1 MVRPGQLVA
10 ALGAGASLS
19 SAPALA
25 QQVGSATS
33 SIRMGS
39 SALGGALGVRLAVY
53 DRRSFEISWSRVPG
67 ATTYRVRVG
76 GRTVQESDAT
86 SRYVANVDLSGGFDY
101 TLTAL
106 GRAGEVLASRGFRVQ
121 PAASPQLVG
130 TGESGGT
137 GNAPTPANLR
147 AEVYSSTAAE
157 VFWDRASVR
166 GLSYEA
172 LIGDRVI
179 RRTDGT
185 SAFLS
190 GLARAN
196 GTRVEVV
203 AVGPD
208 GRRSTAAS
216 VTLGRSGGGD
226 PTPPGGDAPAAPS
239 NLRADVY
246 SSSAGEVFWD
256 RVSGTRLEYEVSL
269 DGEVAATTTGTSYF
283 VGSRPGIDG
292 TRVEVVAIGPDGT
305 RSSASSTTL
314 GDGGSSNPDPEPGT
328 DGPPAPAN
336 ARIEVYSSTAA
347 ELFFDRAPAS
357 ANVVETEISRDGEVV
372 GTTNGTSFF
381 DPDRVQGRDY
391 VYELVAVDASGNRSS
406 ASTVGEA
413 SPEPGQDPNLPAQDG
428 NRLAVLFDAAN
439 GDVFD
444 TLLGFLDRLGTR
456 DDDAERTPLS
466 SAPDPDFPR
475 AGPREVFDCPD
486 GGTFALAAGSAS
498 GVGPFYST
506 IDDLTVDGTFL
517 ESSTIDAT
525 GGPSSRDVRFTDYR
539 VAGGGIGT
547 RVSIGSGEVV
557 LREPAAQDGGEYVP
571 VRWIARDIVVADGE
585 VAYSAASQ
593 VTSFPETISPD
604 PAVTFGLE
612 VTIEGF
618 DGGGFADATVETVEG
633 FRRTADAERFTTG
646 SLRIVD
652 VDRSAT
658 LDADGGDP
666 ATFLYTTEENGTTT
680 SYTVPWSDRFDF
692 ERVDPTEVEFDL

>member
-1 MVRPGQLVA
+1 MTRSPIALALVA

-25 QQVGSATS
+25 QQASPFATA
-33 SIRMGS
+33 SIRTGS
-39 SALGGALGVRLAVY
+39 SSLDGVLGVRLAVY
-53 DRRSFEISWSRVPG
+53 DRRSFEISWSRIPG
-67 ATTYRVRVG
+67 ATTYRVQVG

-106 GRAGEVLASRGFRVQ
+106 GRSGDVLASRGFRVQ
-121 PAASPQLVG
+121 PAADPQLVG

-166 GLSYEA
+166 GLSYEV

-190 GLARAN
+190 GLARAD

-216 VTLGRSGGGD
+216 VTLGQSGGSD

-239 NLRADVY
+239 NLRAEVY

-292 TRVEVVAIGPDGT
+292 TRVEVVAIRPDGT

-314 GDGGSSNPDPEPGT
+314 GSGGASNPDSEPGM

-357 ANVVETEISRDGEVV
+357 ANVVETEIRRDGEVV

-381 DPDRVQGRDY
+381 DPNRAPGRDY
-391 VYELVAVDASGNRSS
+391 VYELVAVDASGNRSG
-406 ASTVGEA
+406 ATTVGEVEDP
-413 SPEPGQDPNLPAQDG
+413 PEESDLPTGIAE
-428 NRLAVLFDAAN
+428 RL
-439 GDVFD
+439 D
-444 TLLGFLDRLGTR
+444 TLFTVVNGEAFEAALAFLDRLDPIGTSR
-456 DDDAERTPLS
+456 NETPIS
-466 SAPDPDFPR
+466 SGPDPDPLPLS
-475 AGPREVFDCPD
+475 GPREIFECPD
-486 GGTFALAAGSAS
+486 GGTFAVT
-498 GVGPFYST
+498 VGTEEGNIFRTTAEDCT
-506 IDDLTVDGTFL
+506 IGDTTVDGTYL
-517 ESSTIDAT
+517 QESSQGGFFNPINSSTEIEDYRLVDARTGVVTTIDRGDVFEIQSQTDRGGATAPVEGSEFVPISWNAEGLSVT
-525 GGPSSRDVRFTDYR
+525 GGDEDYAVSSLSVRS
-539 VAGGGIGT
+539 AEI
-547 RVSIGSGEVV
+547 SS
-557 LREPAAQDGGEYVP
+557 LSGGEF
-571 VRWIARDIVVADGE
+571 DGLTGDRGRSVE
-585 VAYSAASQ
+585 RALRHCVD
-593 VTSFPETISPD
+593 PD
-604 PAVTFGLE
+604 P
-612 VTIEGF
+612 
-618 DGGGFADATVETVEG
+618 
-633 FRRTADAERFTTG
+633 
-646 SLRIVD
+646 
-652 VDRSAT
+652 
-658 LDADGGDP
+658 GDP
-666 ATFLYTTEENGTTT
+666 AA
-680 SYTVPWSDRFDF
+680 
-692 ERVDPTEVEFDL
+692 